1 MTSARKRKKQVYR
14 AMGRVL
20 ARRHFVSRLVR
31 RFIRRKLVLPVVR
44 ALLGAFPSGSFFSSP
59 GVVGGLYTRGGD
71 DVQRLGQLSSCGL
84 SGEFECIKAPA
95 TGWCAIGDREWNL
108 LRRYARVGD

>member
-20 ARRHFVSRLVR
+20 AQRLLLVR
-31 RFIRRKLVLPVVR
+31 LLRRFVRRKLVLPVVR
-44 ALLGAFPSGSFFSSP
+44 ALLAGSAPGSFFSGS

-71 DVQRLGQLSSCGL
+71 DVQRLSQLSSCGL

-95 TGWCAIGDREWNL
+95 AGWCAIGDREWNL